1 MRTVLKASPPFPW
14 NPASERKE
22 ASLENQR
29 KSNYS
34 VPPSMWGGCT
44 GTGET
49 GQLQL
54 QLQSPFSNT
63 CKFRVFP
70 HLLRSRQ
77 ELLSGCSRPL
87 HHTLDRCNAISSLI
101 PKASTGN
108 PSCCNINSSRNGL
121 AKREARNPITLKMWI
136 ECLAVSVYYKW
147 PNVPRYEC
155 HRQKQL
161 LIHLWSHNYLRALMI
176 CMLIVPRVLLQTAYN
191 CVKPCP

>member
-1 MRTVLKASPPFPW
+1 MQTVLKASPPFPW

-29 KSNYS
+29 NGKCS
-34 VPPSMWGGCT
+34 VPSSTWGGCT
-44 GTGET
+44 GMGET
-49 GQLQL
+49 GWL
-54 QLQSPFSNT
+54 QLQSPFPNT

-70 HLLRSRQ
+70 HLLRSR
-77 ELLSGCSRPL
+77 CRPL
-87 HHTLDRCNAISSLI
+87 HHTLDRCNTISSLI
-101 PKASTGN
+101 PKESTGN

-121 AKREARNPITLKMWI
+121 AKREARNPITLKMRI

-176 CMLIVPRVLLQTAYN
+176 CMLIVPRVLLQSAYN